1 MRSFID
7 GYNVTMC
14 DPATRDLAA
23 GEQRAALVRR
33 LGARGLEL
41 LGAGAIT
48 IVWDGRSDG
57 HGGTSGPVTE
67 RYSGDATADELI
79 VALVS
84 AGDVV
89 VTSDREVA
97 QRAAARG
104 AQVRAADVV
113 FDAATGSRP
122 KRRRL
127 AVDAGLPSGA
137 NEITRELKDLWLKG
151 EE

>member
-1 MRSFID
+1 MRFLID

-14 DPATRDLAA
+14 DPATRELTA
-23 GEQRAALVRR
+23 GEQRAALARR
-33 LGARGLEL
+33 LGARGREL

-57 HGGTSGPVTE
+57 HGAVSGPVTE
-67 RYSGDATADELI
+67 RYAGDVTADEMI
-79 VALVS
+79 AALV
-84 AGDVV
+84 ARGDVV

-97 QRAAARG
+97 EHAAARG

-113 FDAATGSRP
+113 FDAAAGSRP

-127 AVDAGLPSGA
+127 ALDAGLPSGA
-137 NEITRELKDLWLKG
+137 NTITRELKDLWLKG